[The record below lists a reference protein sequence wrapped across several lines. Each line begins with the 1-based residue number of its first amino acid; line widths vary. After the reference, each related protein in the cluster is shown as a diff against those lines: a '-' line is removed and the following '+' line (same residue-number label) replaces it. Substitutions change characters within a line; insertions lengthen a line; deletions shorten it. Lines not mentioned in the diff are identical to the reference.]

1 MIPLVAFP
9 EVVQRY
15 APFFA
20 DVFSA
25 EAFIEFK
32 RYISGLIVSENKTV
46 DGINRLFVFEGRN
59 QSSLNR
65 LLTVSPFSLP
75 ALNQA
80 RLTVLASVPA
90 TRRKPKGVLSVDDT
104 LLTHYGQDFEQ
115 IAKLFD
121 HVSESYVW
129 AHDLVTLHYSDDDTD
144 YPLLFQ
150 LWKPVDLAQLEKGL
164 RAAQVPLKAS
174 KEALKE
180 TEPRKW
186 RGYLLGVWQ
195 RRQKQQPELQELYDS
210 KLSIAQDLLQ
220 QWVTA
225 HPDETLPVTFDN
237 WFTQPAFCR
246 FLDQTLHLPYV
257 GTLADDDKVT
267 LKTGQE
273 TLKDFASR
281 LKQEH
286 LEAVAHGGKPV
297 FQRLTITYKGAPE
310 TYYSY
315 CQTHNIHNF
324 GKQRLV
330 INHRRADL
338 ADNPV
343 LYISNRL
350 VWQAAGITRI
360 RRHRWPVEVYHE
372 EGKAEGLDKY
382 QLRDFSAIQRHVAFV
397 AVVYSLL
404 RTAQHDPDLRDQL
417 QRQLEITLDGS
428 AAFWRRT
435 AQAQSLWSLSLFIS
449 AGLAQGQPLSQ
460 VMAPL
465 LKAICKV

>member
-1 MIPLVAFP
+1 MMPLVAFP
-9 EVVQRY
+9 AVVERY
-15 APFFA
+15 APYFA

-25 EAFIEFK
+25 EALVEFK

-46 DGINRLFVFEGRN
+46 DGINRLFVCESRN

-65 LLTVSPFSLP
+65 LLTASPFSLA

-80 RLTVLASVPA
+80 RLAVLASVPA

-115 IAKLFD
+115 IAKLYD
-121 HVSESYVW
+121 HVSGSYVW

-150 LWKPVDLAQLEKGL
+150 LWQPVDVAQLEQGL
-164 RAAQVPLKAS
+164 RAAHVPLKAS

-180 TEPRKW
+180 TAPQKW

-195 RRQKQQPELQELYDS
+195 RRQKQQPELRTLYDS
-210 KLSIAQDLLQ
+210 KLSIAQNLLQ

-225 HPDETLPVTFDN
+225 HPDEVLPVTFDN
-237 WFTQPAFCR
+237 WFTQPDFCR
-246 FLDQTLHLPYV
+246 FLDETLHVPYV
-257 GTLADDDKVT
+257 GTLADGDKVT
-267 LKTGQE
+267 LATGQA
-273 TLKDFASR
+273 TLKEFADR

-286 LEAVAHGGKPV
+286 RQAVANGGKAI
-297 FQRLTITYKGAPE
+297 FQRITISYKGQAE

-315 CQTHNIHNF
+315 CQTHTIHGF
-324 GKQRLV
+324 GKHRLV
-330 INHRRADL
+330 INYDRADL
-338 ADNPV
+338 ADSPV
-343 LYISNRL
+343 FFISNRL

-372 EGKAEGLDKY
+372 EGKAEGLDQY
-382 QLRDFSAIQRHVAFV
+382 QLRDFSAIQRHVALV

-404 RTAQHDPDLRDQL
+404 RTAQHDPALRDQL

-428 AAFWRRT
+428 AALWRRA
-435 AQAQSLWSLSLFIS
+435 AQAQSLWCLGLFIS
-449 AGLAQGQPLSQ
+449 AGLAQGQALPQ

-465 LKAICKV
+465 IRAICRT

>member
-9 EVVQRY
+9 EVVEHY
-15 APFFA
+15 APLFA

-32 RYISGLIVSENKTV
+32 RYISGLIVSDNKTV
-46 DGINRLFVFEGRN
+46 DGINRLFVFESRN

-65 LLTVSPFSLP
+65 LLTASPFSLA

-80 RLTVLASVPA
+80 RLAALASVPA
-90 TRRKPKGVLSVDDT
+90 TCRKPKGVLSVDDT
-104 LLTHYGQDFEQ
+104 LLTHYGEDFEQ
-115 IAKLFD
+115 IAQLFD
-121 HVSESYVW
+121 HVSASYVW

-150 LWKPVDLAQLEKGL
+150 LWQPVDLARLEQGL
-164 RAAQVPLKAS
+164 RAAHVPLKAS

-180 TEPRKW
+180 TAPRKW

-195 RRQKQQPELQELYDS
+195 RRQKQQPELCDLYDS
-210 KLSIAQDLLQ
+210 KLTIAQDLLQ

-225 HPDETLPVTFDN
+225 HPADASPVTFDN
-237 WFTQPAFCR
+237 WFTQPAFCS

-257 GTLADDDKVT
+257 GTLADSDKVN
-267 LKTGQE
+267 LHSGQE

-286 LEAVAHGGKPV
+286 LQAVADGGKAV
-297 FQRLTITYKGAPE
+297 FQRITIPYKGESE

-315 CQTHNIHNF
+315 CQTHTIHNF

-330 INHRRADL
+330 INYDRADL
-338 ADNPV
+338 ADSPV
-343 LYISNRL
+343 FFISNRL

-372 EGKAEGLDKY
+372 EGKAEGLDQY
-382 QLRDFSAIQRHVAFV
+382 QLRDFSAIQRHVALV

-404 RTAQHDPDLRDQL
+404 RAAQHDPDLRDQL
-417 QRQLEITLDGS
+417 QRQIEITLDGS
-428 AAFWRRT
+428 VAFWRRA
-435 AQAQSLWSLSLFIS
+435 AQAQSLWCLGLCIS
-449 AGLAQGQPLSQ
+449 AGLAQGQSLSQ
-460 VMAPL
+460 VMAPFMQ
-465 LKAICKV
+465 AMCRT